1 MSTPTTPPQPPVASA
16 LASLQ
21 QGVMAAQA
29 PNLVPSAAPVII
41 GVSKGQPAARVM
53 EGLTAGLTDIG
64 ENKVQEA
71 QAKWPAVKAAY
82 PAARLHLIG
91 PLQSNKAADAVA
103 LFDVI
108 QTVDRPKIIDVLAA
122 EMAKQGRRPHLL
134 VQVNTGEEP
143 QKAGVVPQGLEALLR
158 HAEAAGLRMD
168 GLMCV
173 PPAGVNPAPHFA
185 LLQKLARRH
194 GLALLSM
201 GMSSDYATAV
211 RFGATHIRVG
221 TALFGER
228 G

>member
-1 MSTPTTPPQPPVASA
+1 
-16 LASLQ
+16 
-21 QGVMAAQA
+21 MAARGH
-29 PNLVPSAAPVII
+29 NLVPSAAPVII

-53 EGLTAGLTDIG
+53 EGLAAGLTDIG

-82 PAARLHLIG
+82 PAGRLHLIG

-108 QTVDRPKIIDVLAA
+108 QTVDRPKIIDALAA
-122 EMAKQGRRPHLL
+122 EMAKQGRTPHLL

-143 QKAGVVPQGLEALLR
+143 QKAGVIPQELEALLR
-158 HAEAAGLRMD
+158 HAETAGLTIA

-173 PPAGVNPAPHFA
+173 PPTDVNPAPHFA
-185 LLQKLARRH
+185 LLQKLAKRH
-194 GLALLSM
+194 GLSILSM
-201 GMSSDYATAV
+201 GMSGDYATAV